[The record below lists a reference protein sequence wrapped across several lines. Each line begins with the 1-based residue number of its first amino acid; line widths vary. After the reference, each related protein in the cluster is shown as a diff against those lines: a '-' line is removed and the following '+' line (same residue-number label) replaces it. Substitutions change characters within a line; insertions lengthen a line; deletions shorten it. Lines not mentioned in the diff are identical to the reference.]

1 MWALFHGF
9 ESTVLRTLLER
20 QGVDLAAVGLPTA
33 SGEWP
38 VCCRASFLKAL
49 RDPESELTRAQ
60 REAMETI
67 RGDVDQL
74 QEESWVSLMDSV
86 LESEEHC
93 ASVFYEMLK
102 ESYGGGIPDFHAAPT
117 SEEVSENMDRLVDI
131 VLSRSSRLR
140 EREKQEEEEDGAA
153 SDSSSGASGKRDQSE
168 EEEEG
173 SGEEE
178 PPSKRPC
185 HAKGEE

>member
-1 MWALFHGF
+1 MWALFHGL
-9 ESTVLRTLLER
+9 ESAVLRALLER
-20 QGVDLAAVGLPTA
+20 KGVDVAAVGLPTA

-38 VCCRASFLKAL
+38 TCCRASFLKAL

-60 REAMETI
+60 RDAMETI

-74 QEESWVSLMDSV
+74 QEESWVSLMDSA
-86 LESEEHC
+86 LESGDRC
-93 ASVFYEMLK
+93 ASVFYGMLK

-117 SEEVSENMDRLVDI
+117 SEEVSENMDCLVDI
-131 VLSRSSRLR
+131 MCSRSRGAR
-140 EREKQEEEEDGAA
+140 AWEEQEEDAAA
-153 SDSSSGASGKRDQSE
+153 SDSSSGA
-168 EEEEG
+168 

-185 HAKGEE
+185 HRGEE